1 MEDLKNQAERFG
13 TDVRFGVVTKVN
25 FSDKV
30 GGIHKVTVDESN
42 EIEAET
48 VIISTGATAKY
59 LGLESE
65 QRLIGGGVSACAT
78 CDGFFYKGQDVIV
91 VGAGVMP
98 ADAEK
103 QALIVLTST
112 GYGKKTKMREYKVQK
127 RAGSG
132 IKTVTINDKTKEL
145 IGAAVVDREGGEL
158 IAISKNGQV
167 IRTALDEVPVLGR
180 ATVGVRIMKLRAGD
194 AVASMITLHDSE
206 EAK

>member
-1 MEDLKNQAERFG
+1 MGRVAAG
-13 TDVRFGVVTKVN
+13 VRGIKFTKK
-25 FSDKV
+25 D
-30 GGIHKVTVDESN
+30 D
-42 EIEAET
+42 
-48 VIISTGATAKY
+48 
-59 LGLESE
+59 
-65 QRLIGGGVSACAT
+65 
-78 CDGFFYKGQDVIV
+78 IV

-103 QALIVLTST
+103 QALIVLTAT

-206 EAK
+206 EAE